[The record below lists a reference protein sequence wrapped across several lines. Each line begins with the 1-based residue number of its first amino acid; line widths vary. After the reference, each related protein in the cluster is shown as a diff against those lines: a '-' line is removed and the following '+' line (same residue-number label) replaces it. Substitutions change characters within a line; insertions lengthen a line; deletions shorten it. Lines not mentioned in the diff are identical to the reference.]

1 MYEATLGTSMLGE
14 ILGPRSSW
22 TNKDLRGRHRPRLLE
37 IASTLGEVLGDG
49 RYPSQYA
56 RKGTLLQSFNIGKA
70 ADLSSEGALAR
81 EPVSEEHFFSQAN
94 FPFLFSSRGQ
104 IRVRFVKLLHTSST
118 KATTSP
124 ARHVSHFGRVSPSFP
139 FVPTCPLSYSP
150 ISELGR
156 SGPCR
161 SPEGPRLSFLGYVEQ
176 DGRAKAGRRCR
187 TSHEI
192 RGTRYHSRIRFVR
205 AGLRR

>member
-14 ILGPRSSW
+14 ILGPRTSW
-22 TNKDLRGRHRPRLLE
+22 TNKDLRGRHRPRWLE
-37 IASTLGEVLGDG
+37 ITSTLGDVLGDG
-49 RYPSQYA
+49 RLPSQCA

-70 ADLSSEGALAR
+70 ADLSKERALAR
-81 EPVSEEHFFSQAN
+81 EPVSEEHFFSQEI

-104 IRVRFVKLLHTSST
+104 IRVRSVKLLHTSST

-124 ARHVSHFGRVSPSFP
+124 ARHFSHFGRASPSFL
-139 FVPTCPLSYSP
+139 FVPTCPLSNFP

-161 SPEGPRLSFLGYVEQ
+161 SPKGPRLSLLGYVEQ
-176 DGRAKAGRRCR
+176 DGRAKADRRCR
-187 TSHEI
+187 TSHEV
-192 RGTRYHSRIRFVR
+192 RGTRYHSRIRFVQT
-205 AGLRR
+205 GLRR